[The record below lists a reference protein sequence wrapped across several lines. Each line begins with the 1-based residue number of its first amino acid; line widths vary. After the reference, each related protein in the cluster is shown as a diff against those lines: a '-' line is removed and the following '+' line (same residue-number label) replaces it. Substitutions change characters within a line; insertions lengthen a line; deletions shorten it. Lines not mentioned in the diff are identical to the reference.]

1 MDPGSY
7 LFRESLASCILTM
20 SLLGD
25 SLLVY
30 CQDNTLLHFLI
41 IPSTLNG
48 TGFSQDTPRLVQ
60 LGQINFRGIIHSPTR
75 VRSISWILPDSQ
87 AGFTSLLVHTLMRI
101 EISDPAE
108 DAATASIVFL
118 LDGKLV
124 LLRPTM
130 RHEAPVPDLKYDM
143 KVLSEKVEWFMIH
156 TDKPEEPSMPTLKA
170 SIWAWDGSHIN
181 VSLSRLC

>member
-1 MDPGSY
+1 MG
-7 LFRESLASCILTM
+7 
-20 SLLGD
+20 
-25 SLLVY
+25 
-30 CQDNTLLHFLI
+30 
-41 IPSTLNG
+41 
-48 TGFSQDTPRLVQ
+48 
-60 LGQINFRGIIHSPTR
+60 
-75 VRSISWILPDSQ
+75 
-87 AGFTSLLVHTLMRI
+87 I

-130 RHEAPVPDLKYDM
+130 RNEAPVPDLKYDM

-156 TDKPEEPSMPTLKA
+156 TDKAEEPSMPTLKA

-181 VSLSRLC
+181 VSLPEFVDFSLTDIRSG